1 MADRGDA
8 FLKEVDEELRK
19 EQLAQLWQRH
29 GTWIAAGFVLVV
41 ASVAGVQYWRHRQ
54 VVNAEAAGVRYE
66 QAIRQLGE
74 APSEAALKS
83 LSALATEAPKG
94 YRAIARLRIAGEHAK
109 AGRPKEALAEYEA
122 LAADTSADQLLRDY
136 ASLQAAMLRIDAA
149 DWTEIENRLNPLVN
163 GNSAWRSAAREG
175 LAIAALKA
183 GKTDVARQQLEQLM
197 ADRSVPPSMLERV
210 QLLLTVLTDQ
220 DVKPASAPAPA
231 VAPAPAAAPAPAGG
245 AAVKDG
251 AASAGDAA
259 TPPPKN

>member
-19 EQLAQLWQRH
+19 EQLAQLWQKH
-29 GTWIAAGFVLVV
+29 GTWIVAGFVLVV
-41 ASVAGVQYWRHRQ
+41 ASVAGVQYWRYRQ
-54 VVNAEAAGVRYE
+54 VANAEAAGVRYE

-83 LSALATEAPKG
+83 LSALAAEAPKG
-94 YRAIARLRIAGEHAK
+94 YRAIARLRVAGEQAK
-109 AGRPKEALAEYEA
+109 AGRAQEALAEYEA

-163 GNSAWRSAAREG
+163 GNSAWRNAAREG
-175 LAIAALKA
+175 LAVAALKA
-183 GKTDVARQQLEQLM
+183 GKADVARQQLEQLM
-197 ADRSVPPSMLERV
+197 ADRSAPPSMLERV

-220 DVKPASAPAPA
+220 DAKPSVLP
-231 VAPAPAAAPAPAGG
+231 APAPAGG
-245 AAVKDG
+245 AATKDG
-251 AASAGDAA
+251 AATGGGAA